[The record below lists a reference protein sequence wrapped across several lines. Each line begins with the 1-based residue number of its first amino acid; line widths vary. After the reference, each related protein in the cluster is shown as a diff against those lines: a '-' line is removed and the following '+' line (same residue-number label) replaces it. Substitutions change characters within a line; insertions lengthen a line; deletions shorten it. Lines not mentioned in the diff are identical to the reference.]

1 MNRDERNNLIKEY
14 NYYKDT
20 YKTLL
25 NDYNTEIKLY
35 DNAVLNYD
43 FYKNKLDNIKAA
55 KKAYR
60 KTQDICLKEIER
72 LDIYETVMKGTSIF
86 FDKKEEFYSKT
97 TYYNNL
103 LEETKKNLE
112 NEHYREH
119 ECKKW
124 LDTYKKD
131 IKKYGASLKSLANVL
146 KQTYSDLQKSKKA
159 LEENNISF
167 KDENIQNLT
176 F

>member
-1 MNRDERNNLIKEY
+1 MNRDERNSLIKEY
-14 NYYKDT
+14 NYYLDT

-25 NDYNTEIKLY
+25 NDYNAEIKLY
-35 DNAVLNYD
+35 DNAVENYE
-43 FYKNKLDNIKAA
+43 FYKKKMEDIKDS

-60 KTQDICLKEIER
+60 KTEDLCLKEIYR
-72 LDIYETVMKGTSIF
+72 LETYCKIMGGASYML
-86 FDKKEEFYSKT
+86 DKVDEHSSKLS
-97 TYYNNL
+97 YYNML
-103 LEETKKNLE
+103 LDETKKNLE
-112 NEHYREH
+112 DEHYREH

-131 IKKYGASLKSLANVL
+131 IKKYGASIKSLATVL
-146 KQTYSDLQKSKKA
+146 KQAYKDLQVSKKA